1 MAVEII
7 HQELSSSQKEFE
19 SLLNDDF
26 KDRKLKE
33 GEIIKATVT
42 EINKNFIIVDCK
54 AKMEGMIPIEE
65 FKNDNELSKLKV
77 GSKIEVFLERIE
89 SFKGEIIISREKAR
103 RMNAWNRMEKVFE
116 TGEEITAYITGRVKG
131 GFIATCDGL
140 PTFMPA
146 SQIDVKPL
154 KRFDHLMNIPL
165 KVIATRIDKV
175 RGNVCTSRRAVLEKS
190 KDIDAKEALKNLN
203 EGDVIEDAKVK
214 ATTDWGIFLD
224 IKGIDAL
231 LHVSDL
237 SHGRV
242 KKPSDL
248 VSIGQSMK
256 VKITKIDKETNR
268 VSASVK
274 ALTDD
279 PYNNLEKKY
288 KIGSIYSGTVTK
300 LMDYGAFVRLEDGI
314 EGLIHSSELS
324 WTNKNV
330 QPAKILSATQ
340 EVKVKI
346 VSIDSVA
353 KRISLSYREAN
364 SENPWKEIRDKVG
377 SMVEVTINNITDKAI
392 FADLDN
398 GLTGMLH
405 YRELSYQEENQD
417 LKKIKKGQKIK
428 VKIIELKDDKLRFS
442 VKALEKDPFDWFKEN
457 KKKEGSIITTRVH
470 EVLKTGVKVSVDTDK
485 HIIVMIKKN
494 QLAKEVADARPEI
507 FVPGNALDAMIT
519 ELDLEKRDVSLSVK
533 AAQVYEEKSL
543 VAKFGVNAAKSG
555 ATLAGIFQ
563 KALGKKAKTT
573 KKKKINWLSQK
584 SSNNFTK
591 KIPR

>member
-1 MAVEII
+1 MAVEITN
-7 HQELSSSQKEFE
+7 QELSSSQKEFE
-19 SLLNDDF
+19 ILLNDDF

-33 GEIIKATVT
+33 NEIIKATVT
-42 EINKNFIIVDCK
+42 EITKNFIVVDCK

-65 FKNDNELSKLKV
+65 FKNDDELSKLSI
-77 GSKIEVFLERIE
+77 GSKIEVYLERIE

-103 RMNAWNRMEKVFE
+103 RMNAWNRMEKVFA

-146 SQIDVKPL
+146 SQIDVRPL
-154 KRFDHLMNIPL
+154 KKFDHLMNVPL
-165 KVIATRIDKV
+165 QVIATRIDKV

-190 KDIDAKEALKNLN
+190 KDVEAKEALKNLK
-203 EGDVIEDAKVK
+203 EGDIIDDAKVK

-248 VSIGQSMK
+248 VTIGQSMK
-256 VKITKIDKETNR
+256 VKITKIDKLTNR

-274 ALTDD
+274 ALTED
-279 PYNNLEKKY
+279 PYDSLEKKY
-288 KIGSIYSGTVTK
+288 KIGSVYTGTVTK

-324 WTNKNV
+324 WTNKNI
-330 QPAKILSATQ
+330 QPSKILSSSQ
-340 EVKVKI
+340 DVKIKI
-346 VSIDSVA
+346 VSIDSEA
-353 KRISLSYREAN
+353 KRISLSFRETLP
-364 SENPWKEIRDKVG
+364 NPWKEIENKIGTVMD
-377 SMVEVTINNITDKAI
+377 VTINNITDKAI

-405 YRELSYQEENQD
+405 FRELSYNEQGQD
-417 LKKIKKGQKIK
+417 LKKYKKGQKIK

-442 VKALEKDPFDWFKEN
+442 IRAMDKDPFDWFKEN

-470 EVLKTGVKVSVDTDK
+470 EVLKTGVKVSVDPDK
-485 HIIVMIKKN
+485 NIIVMIKKN
-494 QLAKEVADARPEI
+494 QLAKESTDARPEI

-519 ELDLEKRDVSLSVK
+519 DLDIIKREVNLSVK

-543 VAKFGVNAAKSG
+543 VAKFGEGAAKSG

-563 KALGKKAKTT
+563 KALGKKTVKS
-573 KKKKINWLSQK
+573 KKKEEE
-584 SSNNFTK
+584 
-591 KIPR
+591 

>member
-1 MAVEII
+1 MAVETI
-7 HQELSSSQKEFE
+7 HRELSSSQKEFE

-42 EINKNFIIVDCK
+42 EITKNFIVVDCK

-65 FKNDNELSKLKV
+65 FKNDDELSKLKV
-77 GSKIEVFLERIE
+77 GASIEVFLERIE
-89 SFKGEIIISREKAR
+89 SFKGEIVISREKAR
-103 RMNAWNRMEKVFE
+103 RMNAWSRMEKVFE
-116 TGEEITAYITGRVKG
+116 TGEEITAYITGKVKG

-146 SQIDVKPL
+146 SQIDIKPL
-154 KRFDHLMNIPL
+154 KRFDHLMNVPL
-165 KVIATRIDKV
+165 KVIATRIDKI

-190 KDIDAKEALKNLN
+190 KDSDAKEALKNLK
-203 EGDVIEDAKVK
+203 EGDIIEDAKVK

-248 VSIGQSMK
+248 VTIGQSMK

-274 ALTDD
+274 ALTND
-279 PYNNLEKKY
+279 PYDSLEKKY
-288 KIGSIYSGTVTK
+288 KIGSVYTGTVTK

-330 QPAKILSATQ
+330 QPAKVLSASQ
-340 EVKVKI
+340 SVKIKI
-346 VSIDSVA
+346 VSIDTAA
-353 KRISLSYREAN
+353 KRISLSFREAN
-364 SENPWKEIRDKVG
+364 SENPWKEIKDKVG
-377 SMVEVTINNITDKAI
+377 KLVEVTINNITDKAI
-392 FADLDN
+392 FADLDS

-417 LKKIKKGQKIK
+417 LKRFKKGQKIK

-442 VKALEKDPFDWFKEN
+442 VRALEKDPFDWFKEN
-457 KKKEGSIITTRVH
+457 KKKEGSVITTRVH
-470 EVLKTGVKVSVDTDK
+470 EVLKTGVKVSVDPDK
-485 HIIVMIKKN
+485 HIVVMIKKN
-494 QLAKEVADARPEI
+494 QLAKEAADARPEI

-519 ELDLEKRDVSLSVK
+519 DLDLEKREVSLSVK

-563 KALGKKAKTT
+563 KALGKSP
-573 KKKKINWLSQK
+573 KKKKDK
-584 SSNNFTK
+584 EED
-591 KIPR
+591 

>member
-1 MAVEII
+1 MAVETI
-7 HQELSSSQKEFE
+7 HHELSSSQKEFE
-19 SLLNDDF
+19 SLLNEDF

-33 GEIIKATVT
+33 GEIIKATVS
-42 EINKNFIIVDCK
+42 EITKNFIVCDVK
-54 AKMEGMIPIEE
+54 AKMEGMIPVDE
-65 FKNDNELSKLKV
+65 FKNDDELSKLIV
-77 GSKIEVFLERIE
+77 GSKIEVYLERIE

-103 RMNAWNRMEKVFE
+103 RMKAWNKMEKVFE

-154 KRFDHLMNIPL
+154 KKFDHLMNVPL
-165 KVIATRIDKV
+165 KVIATRIDKI

-190 KDIDAKEALKNLN
+190 KDSDAKEALKNLR

-224 IKGIDAL
+224 INGIDAL

-248 VSIGQSMK
+248 VTIGQSMK
-256 VKITKIDKETNR
+256 VKITKIDKVTNR

-274 ALTDD
+274 ALTED
-279 PYNNLEKKY
+279 PYDSLEKKY
-288 KIGSIYSGTVTK
+288 KIGSIYTGTVTK

-330 QPAKILSATQ
+330 QPTKVLSASQ
-340 EVKVKI
+340 DVKVKI
-346 VSIDSVA
+346 VTIDSGA
-353 KRISLSYREAN
+353 KRISLSYRETLP
-364 SENPWKEIRDKVG
+364 NPWKEVQDKVG
-377 SMVEVTINNITDKAI
+377 STVEVIINNITDKAI
-392 FADLDN
+392 FANLDN

-405 YRELSYQEENQD
+405 QRELSYQQEKQD
-417 LKKIKKGQKIK
+417 LKKFKKGEKIK
-428 VKIIELKDDKLRFS
+428 VKIVEIKDDKLRFS
-442 VKALEKDPFDWFKEN
+442 VRALEKDPFDYFKEN
-457 KKKEGSIITTRVH
+457 KKKEGSIITTKVH
-470 EVLKTGVKVSVDTDK
+470 EVLKTGVKVSIDADK

-494 QLAKEVADARPEI
+494 QLAKESADARPEI
-507 FVPGNALDAMIT
+507 FTTGNSLDAMIT
-519 ELDLEKRDVSLSVK
+519 DLDLEKREVTLSVK
-533 AAQVYEEKSL
+533 AAQIYEEKSL

-563 KALGKKAKTT
+563 KALGKTP
-573 KKKKINWLSQK
+573 KKKKK
-584 SSNNFTK
+584 EEE
-591 KIPR
+591 

>member
-1 MAVEII
+1 MAVETIN
-7 HQELSSSQKEFE
+7 QELSSSQKEFE

-33 GEIIKATVT
+33 NEIIKATVT
-42 EINKNFIIVDCK
+42 EITKNFIVVDCK

-65 FKNDNELSKLKV
+65 FKNDDELSKLEI
-77 GSKIEVFLERIE
+77 GSKIEVYLERIE
-89 SFKGEIIISREKAR
+89 SFKGEIVISREKAR
-103 RMNAWNRMEKVFE
+103 RMNAWNRMEKVFA

-146 SQIDVKPL
+146 SQIDVRPL
-154 KRFDHLMNIPL
+154 KKFDHLMNVPL

-190 KDIDAKEALKNLN
+190 KDVEAKEALKNLK
-203 EGDVIEDAKVK
+203 EGDIIDDAKVK

-248 VSIGQSMK
+248 VTIGQTMK
-256 VKITKIDKETNR
+256 VKITKIDKLTNR

-274 ALTDD
+274 ALTED
-279 PYNNLEKKY
+279 PYDSLEKKY
-288 KIGSIYSGTVTK
+288 KIGSIYTGTVTK

-330 QPAKILSATQ
+330 QPAKILSSSQ
-340 EVKVKI
+340 EVKIKI
-346 VSIDSVA
+346 VSIDSDA
-353 KRISLSYREAN
+353 KRISLSFRETLP
-364 SENPWKEIRDKVG
+364 NPWKDIEDKVG
-377 SMVEVTINNITDKAI
+377 TVIEVTINNVTDKAI

-405 YRELSYQEENQD
+405 FRELSYNEQHQD
-417 LKKIKKGQKIK
+417 LKNFKKGQKMK

-442 VKALEKDPFDWFKEN
+442 VRAMDKDPFDWFKEN
-457 KKKEGSIITTRVH
+457 KKKEGSIITTRVR
-470 EVLKTGVKVSVDTDK
+470 EVLKTGVKVSVDPEK

-494 QLAKEVADARPEI
+494 QLAKESADARPEI
-507 FVPGNALDAMIT
+507 FVPGNALDAMVT
-519 ELDLEKRDVSLSVK
+519 ELDLIKREVGLSVK
-533 AAQVYEEKSL
+533 AAQIYEEKSL
-543 VAKFGVNAAKSG
+543 VAKFGEGAAKSG

-563 KALGKKAKTT
+563 KALGKKPA
-573 KKKKINWLSQK
+573 KKKKK
-584 SSNNFTK
+584 EEE
-591 KIPR
+591 

>member
-1 MAVEII
+1 MAVETIN
-7 HQELSSSQKEFE
+7 QELTSSQKEFE

-33 GEIIKATVT
+33 NEIIKATVT
-42 EINKNFIIVDCK
+42 EITKNFIVVDCK
-54 AKMEGMIPIEE
+54 AKMEGMIPVEE
-65 FKNDNELSKLKV
+65 FKNDDELAELKI
-77 GSKIEVFLERIE
+77 GSKIEVYLERIE
-89 SFKGEIIISREKAR
+89 SFKGEIVISREKAR
-103 RMNAWNRMEKVFE
+103 RMNAWNRMEKVFA

-146 SQIDVKPL
+146 SQIDVRPL
-154 KRFDHLMNIPL
+154 KKFDHLMNVPL
-165 KVIATRIDKV
+165 QVIATRIDKV

-190 KDIDAKEALKNLN
+190 KDIEAKEALKNLK

-248 VSIGQSMK
+248 VTIGQVMK
-256 VKITKIDKETNR
+256 VKITKIDKVTNR

-274 ALTDD
+274 ALIED
-279 PYNNLEKKY
+279 PYEKLEKKY
-288 KIGSIYSGTVTK
+288 KIGSFYTGTVTK

-324 WTNKNV
+324 WTNKNI
-330 QPAKILSATQ
+330 QPAKVLSASQ
-340 EVKVKI
+340 EVKIKI
-346 VSIDSVA
+346 VSIDSDA
-353 KRISLSYREAN
+353 KRISLSFKETLP
-364 SENPWKEIRDKVG
+364 NPWKEVEDKIGEV
-377 SMVEVTINNITDKAI
+377 MEVTINNITDKAI

-405 YRELSYQEENQD
+405 HREISYNEQGQD
-417 LKKIKKGQKIK
+417 LKRFKKGQKIK
-428 VKIIELKDDKLRFS
+428 VKVIELKDDKLRFS
-442 VKALEKDPFDWFKEN
+442 IRAMEKDPFNWFKEN
-457 KKKEGSIITTRVH
+457 KKKEGSIITTRVQ
-470 EVLKTGVKVSVDTDK
+470 EVLKTGVKVSVDPDK

-494 QLAKEVADARPEI
+494 QLAKESADARPEI

-519 ELDLEKRDVSLSVK
+519 DLDLIKREVLLSVK

-543 VAKFGVNAAKSG
+543 VAKFGEGAAKSG

-563 KALGKKAKTT
+563 KALGKKPA
-573 KKKKINWLSQK
+573 KKKKK
-584 SSNNFTK
+584 EEE
-591 KIPR
+591 

>member
-1 MAVEII
+1 MAVEINN
-7 HQELSSSQKEFE
+7 QELSSSQKEFE
-19 SLLNDDF
+19 ILLNDDF

-33 GEIIKATVT
+33 NEIIKATVT
-42 EINKNFIIVDCK
+42 EITKNFIVVDCK

-65 FKNDNELSKLKV
+65 FKNDDELSKLSI
-77 GSKIEVFLERIE
+77 GSKIEVYLERIE

-103 RMNAWNRMEKVFE
+103 RMNAWNRMEKVFA

-146 SQIDVKPL
+146 SQIDVRPL
-154 KRFDHLMNIPL
+154 KKFDHLMNVPL
-165 KVIATRIDKV
+165 QVIATRIDKV

-190 KDIDAKEALKNLN
+190 KDVEAKEALKNLK
-203 EGDVIEDAKVK
+203 EGDIIDDAKVK

-248 VSIGQSMK
+248 VTIGQSMK
-256 VKITKIDKETNR
+256 VKITKIDKLTNR

-274 ALTDD
+274 ALTED
-279 PYNNLEKKY
+279 PYDSLEKKY
-288 KIGSIYSGTVTK
+288 KIGSVYTGTVTK

-324 WTNKNV
+324 WTNKNI
-330 QPAKILSATQ
+330 QPSKILSSSQ
-340 EVKVKI
+340 DVKIKI
-346 VSIDSVA
+346 VSIDSEA
-353 KRISLSYREAN
+353 KRISLSFRETLP
-364 SENPWKEIRDKVG
+364 NPWKEIENKIGTVMD
-377 SMVEVTINNITDKAI
+377 VTINNITDKAI

-405 YRELSYQEENQD
+405 FRELSYNEQGQD
-417 LKKIKKGQKIK
+417 LKKYKKGQKIK

-442 VKALEKDPFDWFKEN
+442 IRAMDKDPFDWFKEN

-470 EVLKTGVKVSVDTDK
+470 EVLKTGVKVSVDPDK
-485 HIIVMIKKN
+485 NIIVMIKKN
-494 QLAKEVADARPEI
+494 QLAKESTDARPEI

-519 ELDLEKRDVSLSVK
+519 DLDIIKREVNLSVK

-543 VAKFGVNAAKSG
+543 VAKFGEGAAKSG

-563 KALGKKAKTT
+563 KALGKKTVKS
-573 KKKKINWLSQK
+573 KKKEEE
-584 SSNNFTK
+584 
-591 KIPR
+591 

>member
-1 MAVEII
+1 MAVETIN
-7 HQELSSSQKEFE
+7 QELSSSQKEFE
-19 SLLNDDF
+19 SLLNEDF

-33 GEIIKATVT
+33 NEIIKATVT
-42 EINKNFIIVDCK
+42 EITKNFIVVDCK

-65 FKNDNELSKLKV
+65 FKNDDELSKLSV
-77 GSKIEVFLERIE
+77 GSKIEVYLERIE
-89 SFKGEIIISREKAR
+89 SFKGEIVISREKAR
-103 RMNAWNRMEKVFE
+103 RMNAWNRMEKVFA

-146 SQIDVKPL
+146 SQIDVRPL
-154 KRFDHLMNIPL
+154 KKFDHLMNVPL

-190 KDIDAKEALKNLN
+190 KDIEAKEALKNLK
-203 EGDVIEDAKVK
+203 EGDIIEDAKVK

-224 IKGIDAL
+224 INGIDAL

-248 VSIGQSMK
+248 VTIGQSMK
-256 VKITKIDKETNR
+256 VKITKIDKLTNR

-274 ALTDD
+274 ALTED
-279 PYNNLEKKY
+279 PYESLSKKY
-288 KIGSIYSGTVTK
+288 KIGSAYTGTVTK

-324 WTNKNV
+324 WTNKNT
-330 QPAKILSATQ
+330 QPSKILTTSQ
-340 EVKVKI
+340 EITVKI
-346 VSIDSVA
+346 VSIDSEA
-353 KRISLSYREAN
+353 KRISLSLRETLP
-364 SENPWKEIRDKVG
+364 NPWKEIENKVG
-377 SMVEVTINNITDKAI
+377 TVIEVTINNITDKAI

-405 YRELSYQEENQD
+405 YRELSYNEQDQD
-417 LKKIKKGQKIK
+417 LKKFTKGQKIK

-442 VKALEKDPFDWFKEN
+442 VRATEKDPFDWFKEN
-457 KKKEGSIITTRVH
+457 KKKEGSTITTRVH
-470 EVLKTGVKVSVDTDK
+470 EVLKTGVKVSVDPDK

-494 QLAKEVADARPEI
+494 QLAKESADARPEI

-519 ELDLEKRDVSLSVK
+519 ELNVLKREVVLSVK
-533 AAQVYEEKSL
+533 AAQIHEEKSL
-543 VAKFGVNAAKSG
+543 VAKFGAKAASSG

-563 KALGKKAKTT
+563 KALGKKAV
-573 KKKKINWLSQK
+573 KKKKEED
-584 SSNNFTK
+584 
-591 KIPR
+591 

>member
-1 MAVEII
+1 MAVENI

-19 SLLNDDF
+19 SLLNEDF
-26 KDRKLKE
+26 KDRKLVE
-33 GEIIKATVT
+33 GQIIKATVT
-42 EINKNFIIVDCK
+42 EITKNFIVVDCK

-65 FKNDNELSKLKV
+65 FKNDDELSKLKV

-103 RMNAWNRMEKVFE
+103 RMNAWSRMEKVFE

-154 KRFDHLMNIPL
+154 KRFDHLMNVPL
-165 KVIATRIDKV
+165 KVIATRIDKI

-190 KDIDAKEALKNLN
+190 KDLDAKEALKNLK
-203 EGDVIEDAKVK
+203 EGDIIEDAKVK

-242 KKPSDL
+242 KKPADL
-248 VSIGQSMK
+248 VTIGQAMK

-274 ALTDD
+274 ALTED
-279 PYNNLEKKY
+279 PYESLEKKY
-288 KIGSIYSGTVTK
+288 KIGTVYTGTVTK

-330 QPAKILSATQ
+330 QPAKILSASQ
-340 EVKVKI
+340 DVKIKI
-346 VSIDSVA
+346 VSIDSAA

-364 SENPWKEIRDKVG
+364 SENPWKEIKDKVG
-377 SMVEVTINNITDKAI
+377 TVVEVTINNITDKAI
-392 FADLDN
+392 FADLEN

-417 LKKIKKGQKIK
+417 LKKFKKGQKIK
-428 VKIIELKDDKLRFS
+428 VKIVDLKDDKLRFS
-442 VKALEKDPFDWFKEN
+442 IKALEKDPFDWFKDN

-470 EVLKTGVKVSVDTDK
+470 EVLKTGVKVSVDADK
-485 HIIVMIKKN
+485 NIIVMIKKN
-494 QLAKEVADARPEI
+494 QLAKETADARPEI
-507 FVPGNALDAMIT
+507 FVSGNALDAMIT
-519 ELDLEKRDVSLSVK
+519 ELDLEKREVALSVK

-563 KALGKKAKTT
+563 KALGKKT
-573 KKKKINWLSQK
+573 KKSKKEEED
-584 SSNNFTK
+584 
-591 KIPR
+591 

>member
-1 MAVEII
+1 MAVETI

-42 EINKNFIIVDCK
+42 EITKNFIVVDCK

-65 FKNDNELSKLKV
+65 FKNDDELSKLNV

-103 RMNAWNRMEKVFE
+103 RMKAWNKMEKVFE

-146 SQIDVKPL
+146 SQIDIKPL
-154 KRFDHLMNIPL
+154 KRFDHLMNVPL

-190 KDIDAKEALKNLN
+190 KDIDTKEALKNLK
-203 EGDVIEDAKVK
+203 EGDIIEDAKVK
-214 ATTDWGIFLD
+214 ATTDWGIFID

-248 VSIGQSMK
+248 VTIGQTIK
-256 VKITKIDKETNR
+256 VKITKIDKVTNR

-274 ALTDD
+274 ALTED
-279 PYNNLEKKY
+279 PYDNLEKKY
-288 KIGSIYSGTVTK
+288 KIGSIYTGTVTK

-324 WTNKNV
+324 WTNKNI
-330 QPAKILSATQ
+330 QTSKILSASQ
-340 EVKVKI
+340 EVKIKI
-346 VSIDSVA
+346 VSIDSAA

-364 SENPWKEIRDKVG
+364 SENPWKEIKDIVG
-377 SMVEVTINNITDKAI
+377 SAVEVTINNVTDKAV

-405 YRELSYQEENQD
+405 YRELSYQEENKD
-417 LKKIKKGQKIK
+417 LKKFKKGQKIK

-442 VKALEKDPFDWFKEN
+442 IRALEKDPFDWFKEN

-470 EVLKTGVKVSVDTDK
+470 EVLKTGVKVSVDPEK
-485 HIIVMIKKN
+485 NIIVMIKKN
-494 QLAKEVADARPEI
+494 QLAKEASDARPEI

-519 ELDLEKRDVSLSVK
+519 ELDLDKREIALSVK
-533 AAQVYEEKSL
+533 AAQIYEEKSL

-563 KALGKKAKTT
+563 KALGKTS
-573 KKKKINWLSQK
+573 KKKKD
-584 SSNNFTK
+584 K
-591 KIPR
+591 KED

>member
-1 MAVEII
+1 MAVETIN
-7 HQELSSSQKEFE
+7 QELSSSQKEFE
-19 SLLNDDF
+19 SLLNEDF

-33 GEIIKATVT
+33 NEIIKATVT
-42 EINKNFIIVDCK
+42 EITKNFIVVDCK

-65 FKNDNELSKLKV
+65 FKNDDELSKLKV
-77 GSKIEVFLERIE
+77 GVKIEVYLERIE
-89 SFKGEIIISREKAR
+89 SFKGEIVISREKAR
-103 RMNAWNRMEKVFE
+103 RMNAWNRMEKVFA

-146 SQIDVKPL
+146 SQIDVRPL
-154 KRFDHLMNIPL
+154 KKFDHLMNVPL
-165 KVIATRIDKV
+165 QVIATRIDKI

-190 KDIDAKEALKNLN
+190 KDIEAKEALKNLK
-203 EGDVIEDAKVK
+203 EGDIIDDAKVK

-248 VSIGQSMK
+248 VTIGQTMK
-256 VKITKIDKETNR
+256 VKITKIDKVTNR

-279 PYNNLEKKY
+279 PYDSLEKKY
-288 KIGSIYSGTVTK
+288 KIGSIYTGTVTK

-324 WTNKNV
+324 WTNKNI
-330 QPAKILSATQ
+330 QPAKVLSPSQ
-340 EVKVKI
+340 EVKIKI
-346 VSIDSVA
+346 VSIDSDA
-353 KRISLSYREAN
+353 KRISLSFRETLP
-364 SENPWKEIRDKVG
+364 NPWKEIEDKVG
-377 SMVEVTINNITDKAI
+377 TVMDVTINNITDKAI
-392 FADLDN
+392 FADLDS
-398 GLTGMLH
+398 GLTGMLN
-405 YRELSYQEENQD
+405 YRELSYNEQDQD
-417 LKKIKKGQKIK
+417 LKKFKKGQKIK

-442 VKALEKDPFDWFKEN
+442 IRAMEKDPFDWFKEN

-470 EVLKTGVKVSVDTDK
+470 EVLKTGVKVSVDPDK

-494 QLAKEVADARPEI
+494 QLAKESTDARPEI
-507 FVPGNALDAMIT
+507 FVAGNALDAMIT
-519 ELDLEKRDVSLSVK
+519 ELDLTKREVFLSVK
-533 AAQVYEEKSL
+533 AAQIYEEKSL
-543 VAKFGVNAAKSG
+543 VAKFGEGAAKSG

-563 KALGKKAKTT
+563 KALGKKPE
-573 KKKKINWLSQK
+573 KKQKKEEE
-584 SSNNFTK
+584 
-591 KIPR
+591 

>member
-1 MAVEII
+1 MAVETI
-7 HQELSSSQKEFE
+7 HQDLSSSQKEFE

-42 EINKNFIIVDCK
+42 EITKNFIVVDCK
-54 AKMEGMIPIEE
+54 AKMEGMIPVEE
-65 FKNDNELSKLKV
+65 FKNDDELSKLEV
-77 GSKIEVFLERIE
+77 GLKIEVFLERVE
-89 SFKGEIIISREKAR
+89 SFKGEIVISREKAR

-146 SQIDVKPL
+146 SQIDVRPL
-154 KRFDHLMNIPL
+154 KRFDHLMNVPL
-165 KVIATRIDKV
+165 KVIATRIDKI

-190 KDIDAKEALKNLN
+190 KDSEAKEALKNLN
-203 EGDVIEDAKVK
+203 EGDIIDDAKVK

-224 IKGIDAL
+224 INGIDAL

-248 VSIGQSMK
+248 VTIGQTMK

-268 VSASVK
+268 VSASIK
-274 ALTDD
+274 ALTKD
-279 PYNNLEKKY
+279 PYDSLEKKY
-288 KIGSIYSGTVTK
+288 KIGSIYDGTVTK

-330 QPAKILSATQ
+330 QPAKILSASQ
-340 EVKVKI
+340 DVKVKI
-346 VSIDSVA
+346 VSIDSNA
-353 KRISLSYREAN
+353 KRISLSFRETL
-364 SENPWKEIRDKVG
+364 ENPWKEVKDKVG
-377 SMVEVTINNITDKAI
+377 AVIEVTINNITDKAI

-405 YRELSYQEENQD
+405 YRELSYKEENQD
-417 LKKIKKGQKIK
+417 LKKFKKGQKLK

-442 VKALEKDPFDWFKEN
+442 VRALEKDPFDWFKEN

-470 EVLKTGVKVSVDTDK
+470 EVLKTGVKVSVDPDK
-485 HIIVMIKKN
+485 QIIVMIKKN
-494 QLAKEVADARPEI
+494 QLAKEAADARPEI
-507 FVPGNALDAMIT
+507 FVPGNALDALIT
-519 ELDLEKRDVSLSVK
+519 ELDLEKREVSLSVK
-533 AAQVYEEKSL
+533 AAQIYEEKSL

-563 KALGKKAKTT
+563 KALGKTT
-573 KKKKINWLSQK
+573 KKKKEK
-584 SSNNFTK
+584 EED
-591 KIPR
+591 

>member
-1 MAVEII
+1 MAVETIN
-7 HQELSSSQKEFE
+7 QELTSSQKEFE

-33 GEIIKATVT
+33 NEIIKATVT
-42 EINKNFIIVDCK
+42 EITKNFVVVDCK
-54 AKMEGMIPIEE
+54 AKMEGMIPVEE
-65 FKNDNELSKLKV
+65 FKNDDELSKLDV
-77 GSKIEVFLERIE
+77 GSKIEVYLERIE
-89 SFKGEIIISREKAR
+89 SFKGEIVISREKAR
-103 RMNAWNRMEKVFE
+103 RMNAWNRMEKVFA

-146 SQIDVKPL
+146 SQIDVRPL
-154 KRFDHLMNIPL
+154 KKFDHLMNVPL

-190 KDIDAKEALKNLN
+190 KDIEAKEALKNLK
-203 EGDVIEDAKVK
+203 EGDIIDDAKVK

-248 VSIGQSMK
+248 VTIGQSMK
-256 VKITKIDKETNR
+256 VKITRIDKITNR

-274 ALTDD
+274 ALTQD
-279 PYNNLEKKY
+279 PYDSLEKKY
-288 KIGSIYSGTVTK
+288 KIGSVYTGTVTK

-314 EGLIHSSELS
+314 EGLIHNSELS
-324 WTNKNV
+324 WTNKNI
-330 QPAKILSATQ
+330 QPTKVLSPSQ

-346 VSIDSVA
+346 VSIDSDA
-353 KRISLSYREAN
+353 KRISLSFRETLT
-364 SENPWKEIRDKVG
+364 NPWKEVEDKVG
-377 SMVEVTINNITDKAI
+377 TNINVTVNNVTDKAI

-398 GLTGMLH
+398 GLTGMMH
-405 YRELSYQEENQD
+405 FRELSYNEQDQD
-417 LKKIKKGQKIK
+417 LKKFKKGQKIK
-428 VKIIELKDDKLRFS
+428 VKIIELKDEKLRFS
-442 VKALEKDPFDWFKEN
+442 IRAMEKDPFEWFKEN

-470 EVLKTGVKVSVDTDK
+470 EVLKTGVKVSVDPDK
-485 HIIVMIKKN
+485 YIIVMIKKN
-494 QLAKEVADARPEI
+494 QLAKEAADARPEI
-507 FVPGNALDAMIT
+507 FVPGNVLDAMIT
-519 ELDLEKRDVSLSVK
+519 ELDLAKREVSLSVK

-543 VAKFGVNAAKSG
+543 VAKFGEGAAKSG

-563 KALGKKAKTT
+563 KALGKKAV
-573 KKKKINWLSQK
+573 KKKKK
-584 SSNNFTK
+584 EEE
-591 KIPR
+591 

>member
-1 MAVEII
+1 MAVETI
-7 HQELSSSQKEFE
+7 HEELSSSQKEFE
-19 SLLNDDF
+19 SLLNEDF

-33 GEIIKATVT
+33 GEIINATIT
-42 EINKNFIIVDCK
+42 EITKNFVVCDVK
-54 AKMEGMIPIEE
+54 AKMEGMIPVEE
-65 FKNDNELSKLKV
+65 FKNNDELSKLKV
-77 GSKIEVFLERIE
+77 GSQIEVYLERIE
-89 SFKGEIIISREKAR
+89 SFKGEIVISREKAK
-103 RMNAWNRMEKVFE
+103 RMKSWNRLEKVFE

-146 SQIDVKPL
+146 SQIDIKPL
-154 KRFDHLMNIPL
+154 KKFDHLMNVPL
-165 KVIATRIDKV
+165 QVIATRIDKV

-190 KDIDAKEALKNLN
+190 KDSDAKEALKNLN
-203 EGDVIEDAKVK
+203 EGDIIEDAKVK

-224 IKGIDAL
+224 INGIDAL

-242 KKPSDL
+242 KKPADL
-248 VSIGQSMK
+248 VTIGQSMK

-274 ALTDD
+274 ALTKD
-279 PYNNLEKKY
+279 PYDNLEKKY
-288 KIGSIYSGTVTK
+288 KIGSIYAGVVTK

-330 QPAKILSATQ
+330 QPAKILSASQ

-346 VSIDSVA
+346 VTIDSSA
-353 KRISLSYREAN
+353 KRISLSYRETLP
-364 SENPWKEIRDKVG
+364 NPWKDVESKVG
-377 SMVEVTINNITDKAI
+377 SAVEVTINNITDKAI
-392 FADLDN
+392 FADLNN
-398 GLTGMLH
+398 GLTGMIH
-405 YRELSYQEENQD
+405 HRELSYQEENQD
-417 LKKIKKGQKIK
+417 LKKFNKGQKIK
-428 VKIIELKDDKLRFS
+428 VKIVELKDDKLRFS
-442 VKALEKDPFDWFKEN
+442 LRALEKDPFDWFKEN

-470 EVLKTGVKVSVDTDK
+470 EVLKTGVKVSVDQDK

-494 QLAKEVADARPEI
+494 QLAKESADARPEI

-519 ELDLEKRDVSLSVK
+519 ELDLEKREVSLSVK
-533 AAQVYEEKSL
+533 AAQVYEEKGL

-563 KALGKKAKTT
+563 KALGKTP
-573 KKKKINWLSQK
+573 KKKKEEK
-584 SSNNFTK
+584 
-591 KIPR
+591 